1 MIKTVIFDIGNV
13 LIDCRGEEYMCEMFG
28 RELAGP
34 VGAATFGKPYWRQL
48 DQGILG
54 GEEAT
59 ERMVSDTPELEKEIR
74 RAMEHVGNCLFKQ
87 DYAIPWIQE
96 LKEKGFQVLFLSN
109 YSGFLREKNPGVL
122 DFLPYL
128 DGGIFSYEVK
138 MIKPDP
144 AIYKCLIERYGLVPE
159 ECIFID
165 DLEENVEAA
174 KELGI
179 HGIVFKGY
187 KNSYEVVME
196 RLSCREAEERDGK
209 FTG

>member
-13 LIDCRGEEYMCEMFG
+13 LIDCRGEEYMCDMFG
-28 RELAGP
+28 RGLASS
-34 VGAATFGKPYWRQL
+34 VGAATFGKPYWKQL
-48 DQGILG
+48 DQGTLS

-59 ERMVSDTPELEKEIR
+59 ERMVLDTPELEKEIR
-74 RAMEHVGNCLFKQ
+74 KAMKYAGNCLFKQ

-109 YSGFLREKNPGVL
+109 YSEYLREKNPDVL

-144 AIYKCLIERYGLVPE
+144 DIYKRLIERYGLVPE

-165 DLEENVEAA
+165 DIAENVEAA
-174 KELGI
+174 KALGI
-179 HGIVFKGY
+179 HGIQFKGY
-187 KNSYEVVME
+187 ENSYDEIMSK
-196 RLSCREAEERDGK
+196 LSCCSI
-209 FTG
+209 